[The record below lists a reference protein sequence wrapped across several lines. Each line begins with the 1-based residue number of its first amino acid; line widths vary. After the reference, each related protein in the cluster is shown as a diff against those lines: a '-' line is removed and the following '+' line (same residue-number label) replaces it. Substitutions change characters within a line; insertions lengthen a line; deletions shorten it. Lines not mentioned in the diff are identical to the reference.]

1 MPKSNSNLE
10 WFGADVLAS
19 RGDATT
25 RAVLELPNK
34 QIKVRTTSYRDDV
47 LGELTARHKIARES
61 VKFAPDLDRELWE
74 QRERYAWHE
83 LQSYRFALAV
93 DTEQSTEQRAHL
105 RGKSL
110 YHKGMAQEYADG
122 IRRS

>member
-34 QIKVRTTSYRDDV
+34 QLKVRTTSLKSDLV
-47 LGELTARHKIARES
+47 GELTARHKIARES
-61 VKFAPDLDRELWE
+61 IKFCPDKDRELWE
-74 QRERYAWHE
+74 QRERYAYHAMQAARFM
-83 LQSYRFALAV
+83 QSSEIQ
-93 DTEQSTEQRAHL
+93 DSQEQRAHL
-105 RGKSL
+105 RGKSF
-110 YHKGMAQEYADG
+110 YHEGMAREYAEG